1 MITKQKVDNLLSC
14 MNESCE
20 ENVAKLVREF
30 YRCNVKESDSLLA
43 LTDDKYDERAC
54 LLAIESL
61 LAYDH
66 CSVNAVDSF
75 NYNFIQN
82 AMYAGYS
89 SDFIVK
95 LINLSAS
102 HRLEVNH
109 QDSDGDTML
118 HTAIYADDFKGN
130 ILEIYKALLDV
141 GFDSRIKDNSHRN
154 IVDAMKH
161 EQKRCNKFTD
171 KEIREVENLY
181 NSEIDRL
188 TSKKNSE
195 SKVDIVLAKMGY
207 DLPTNIKVLL
217 NELPK
222 LGIKKNTFLFD
233 LTDEEHNELSC
244 FAALKTLIHYDV
256 CDINRTDDVGYNFIQ
271 NAMYAGY
278 STAFINGC
286 IDATRDNELTY
297 KLKINHRDE
306 DGDSMLHSAI
316 YCNDKCVLNIAEV
329 YRTLLKYGFDSSIR
343 DNEGRNIVDAMKY
356 EQKRCKKF
364 SDVEIKEVEKI
375 YKKEMG
381 IVDSTFSKYELD
393 KNKKLNEEGLASFL
407 KKCKR

>member
-1 MITKQKVDNLLSC
+1 MGSKEKLEEVLSK
-14 MNESCE
+14 MTDDYNENYTILRSFFE
-20 ENVAKLVREF
+20 Q
-30 YRCNVKESDSLLA
+30 YCNSGEWLIH
-43 LTDDKYDERAC
+43 LTDEKYSELECYVAIKT
-54 LLAIESL
+54 LLL
-61 LAYDH
+61 KGYDPNLENH
-66 CSVNAVDSF
+66 CE
-75 NYNFIQN
+75 YNFIQN
-82 AMYAGYS
+82 AMYESYS

-102 HRLEVNH
+102 HGLAVNH

-130 ILEIYKALLDV
+130 ILEIYKALINA
-141 GFDSRIKDNSHRN
+141 GFDSRIKDNSRRD
-154 IVDAMKH
+154 IVEAMKF
-161 EQKRCNKFTD
+161 EKKRCNKFSD

-222 LGIKKNTFLFD
+222 FGMKKDNFLLG

-244 FAALKTLIHYDV
+244 FAALKALIHYNV
-256 CDINRTDDVGYNFIQ
+256 CNINKTDESRYNFIQ

-286 IDATRDNELTY
+286 IDACNDSSITY
-297 KLKINHRDE
+297 KLDINHRDE
-306 DGDSMLHSAI
+306 DGDTMLHSAI
-316 YCNDKCVLNIAEV
+316 YCNDKCVLNIASV
-329 YRTLLKYGFDSSIR
+329 YSTLLKYGFDSGLK
-343 DNEGRNIVDAMKY
+343 DNEGRSIVDAMKY
-356 EQKRCKKF
+356 EKKRCNKF
-364 SDVEIKEVEKI
+364 SDEEIDEVEKI
-375 YKKEMG
+375 YNSKLG
-381 IVDSTFSKYELD
+381 IENTAFSKDELSQ
-393 KNKKLNEEGLASFL
+393 NRRLNEEGLASFL